1 MGVSGCIEWIS
12 KFRICSAASS
22 PWFSARLWQ
31 AAYEAGCGNLLGN
44 VIVKLLYAAEKQR
57 ISILSPL
64 LISKPRDLREKSGA
78 ERAVCI
84 FRARRRGRRQKE
96 RQKLQDAVI
105 VNILQQTLQQ
115 GLCGNRLFV
124 RLTACERAVSR
135 SMMPLCL
142 QETAGPA
149 EQ

>member
-1 MGVSGCIEWIS
+1 MW
-12 KFRICSAASS
+12 K
-22 PWFSARLWQ
+22 
-31 AAYEAGCGNLLGN
+31 LLGN

-84 FRARRRGRRQKE
+84 FRARRRGSRQKE

>member
-1 MGVSGCIEWIS
+1 M
-12 KFRICSAASS
+12 
-22 PWFSARLWQ
+22 
-31 AAYEAGCGNLLGN
+31 
-44 VIVKLLYAAEKQR
+44 KLLYAAEKQR
-57 ISILSPL
+57 ISILSL
-64 LISKPRDLREKSGA
+64 LSISKPRDLREKSGA

-115 GLCGNRLFV
+115 GLCSNRLFV

-149 EQ
+149 EQSTRITAKHLCGSIANQSSLHPCLTRLDL